1 MIRGSGLAGI
11 FIQYSLCNPV
21 SNFHQPLKTILFFDM
36 KAIVHRDEDRTKAV
50 LSSLMLHL
58 GLLAILFFYKFAV
71 PEKAIEP
78 PPTFI
83 NIETTEWG
91 GGGDDAAQG
100 EPDRGMNSTS
110 APTGD
115 PTDVDEAEPAEPA
128 PVEAKPTPAPP
139 AKSQAN
145 NTPTTEDP
153 EVAALRRQQQEDA
166 KRKQE
171 EDARI
176 AAEQTKKKQEQEAAA
191 AEKARQEKARKDKIK
206 NSGLGTGGTGQGSG
220 SGGKPGNQGVPG
232 GTGSNPF
239 GQTAGSGGGDGGGQG
254 TGSGPSVGGGLGGRV
269 ISLAK
274 ATYTSNKSGTVR
286 IKVCVNSEGKVE
298 SAEPTQSGST
308 TTDAELRNAA
318 KAAVYKSRFNTAPGS
333 EVQCGWI
340 DYNFIL
346 K

>member
-1 MIRGSGLAGI
+1 
-11 FIQYSLCNPV
+11 
-21 SNFHQPLKTILFFDM
+21 M

-50 LSSLMLHL
+50 LTSLMLHL
-58 GLLAILFFYKFAV
+58 GLLAILIFYKFAM

-78 PPTFI
+78 PPTYI

-110 APTGD
+110 APEGD
-115 PTDVDEAEPAEPA
+115 PTDIAEAEEIPEAAPADP
-128 PVEAKPTPAPP
+128 KPTPPTPTPP
-139 AKSQAN
+139 AKTQPN

-153 EVAALRRQQQEDA
+153 EVAALRRQQQEEA

-171 EDARI
+171 EAARI
-176 AAEQTKKKQEQEAAA
+176 AAEENKKKQEQQAAA
-191 AEKARQEKARKDKIK
+191 AEKARLEKARQDKIK

-220 SGGKPGNQGVPG
+220 GGGKPGNQGVPG

-239 GQTAGSGGGDGGGQG
+239 GDGPGSGGGDGGGQG

-274 ATYTSNKSGTVR
+274 ASYTSNKSGTVR
-286 IKVCVNSEGKVE
+286 IKVCVNSEGKVV
-298 SAEPTQSGST
+298 SADPTQSGST
-308 TTDAELRNAA
+308 TTDTELRNAA

-333 EVQCGWI
+333 DVQCGWI